1 MSPKPTIV
9 FMGTPSFALESLSA
23 LYETDYPLLA
33 VFSQPDKPAGRNQEL
48 SSPPCADFARAH
60 QISLYQ
66 PAKIKN
72 NPEVVKILSELKPDI
87 LVVAAYGKI
96 LPDEILALP
105 KIASVNV
112 HASLLPRYRG
122 AAPINWALL
131 EGEKETGVCLMKM
144 ASGLDAGPVYAEKKI
159 PIEPRETTASLTPK
173 LAKLGAQLLVEKIP
187 ELAQG
192 KLNALKQDENLVTLA
207 PPLKKEMGHIQ
218 WSQPA
223 ATIDRQIRA
232 FNPWPGTYTL
242 IDNKRLKI
250 YDGFVLDEKP
260 SAPAGTVYF
269 LSPQGMSIA
278 CGTGA
283 LCITEVQ
290 LEGKK
295 RMPASEFVKGYRLQ
309 VGEKL

>member
-1 MSPKPTIV
+1 MNDKPTIV
-9 FMGTPSFALESLSA
+9 FMGTPSFALESLRS

-33 VFSQPDKPAGRNQEL
+33 VFTQPDKPAGRNQEMV
-48 SSPPCADFARAH
+48 SPPCADFARRYL
-60 QISLYQ
+60 IPLFQ

-72 NPEVVKILSELKPDI
+72 NPEVLKILSELQPDI

-96 LPDEILALP
+96 LPDEILALS

-122 AAPINWALL
+122 AAPINWAIL

-144 ASGLDAGPVYAEKKI
+144 ASKLDAGPVYASIKM
-159 PIEPRETTASLTPK
+159 PLDPRETTGALTPK
-173 LAKLGAQLLVEKIP
+173 LAKLGAQLLIEQLP
-187 ELAQG
+187 ELAKG
-192 KLNALKQDENLVTLA
+192 KLKEIPQDESQMTLA

-223 ATIDRQIRA
+223 STIDRQIRA

-269 LSPQGMSIA
+269 LSPQGISVA
-278 CGTGA
+278 CGSGA

-295 RMPASEFVKGYRLQ
+295 RMPASEFVKGYRLE
-309 VGEKL
+309 VGKKL